1 MPALEQ
7 CARSVGLGSRFRHR
21 LRSRRHT
28 GSMDVAGGAA
38 WPLGGR
44 PRNREQRTARP
55 RMDTPHHNP
64 GGSSKR
70 ADPQLSLRDVLAAVA
85 RARHT
90 HLQLVCRDLHTDQ
103 VRARPAWDMALR
115 IQLIEPVAIDAD
127 NGETLYRLSA
137 RGRRALRVLNLG
149 RRRSGEE

>member
-1 MPALEQ
+1 
-7 CARSVGLGSRFRHR
+7 
-21 LRSRRHT
+21 
-28 GSMDVAGGAA
+28 
-38 WPLGGR
+38 
-44 PRNREQRTARP
+44 
-55 RMDTPHHNP
+55 MDTPHHNP

-90 HLQLVCRDLHTDQ
+90 HLQLVCRDLHIDQ

-115 IQLIEPVAIDAD
+115 IQLIEPVAIHAD